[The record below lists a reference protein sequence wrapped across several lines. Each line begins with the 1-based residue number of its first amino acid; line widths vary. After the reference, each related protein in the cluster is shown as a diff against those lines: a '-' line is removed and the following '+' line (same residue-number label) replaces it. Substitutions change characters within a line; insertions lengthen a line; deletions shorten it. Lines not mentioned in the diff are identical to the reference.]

1 MRASRRPRLGRPA
14 VAGTETA
21 HRTFTTPGHSLPIF
35 RELTA
40 TQRPAQRHV
49 RDGEPPSMH
58 ARAPRSRT
66 SWRQARI
73 ARAQRPPRRRE
84 LSPLGHAGDV
94 GSDESS
100 WQHEAADCPQR
111 FSAQINSSSIVK
123 TPQLWHFSS
132 SSRHSSVEDYSTVWS
147 GNRRVAAEPAAS
159 VGGCVSS
166 DLATK
171 TIAGCSKPSWRA
183 INWGLSL
190 VSVNRE
196 SSVSTVTRAAHPA
209 HMVRSAS
216 TAAWPRA
223 AITRSSTIIL
233 ADCYTLGSCA
243 SRSSCAHDGRLHD

>member
-66 SWRQARI
+66 SWRQART
-73 ARAQRPPRRRE
+73 ARAARPPQRRGP
-84 LSPLGHAGDV
+84 SPLGHAGENV

-100 WQHEAADCPQR
+100 WQHEADCPQR
-111 FSAQINSSSIVK
+111 FSAQVNSSSIVK

-159 VGGCVSS
+159 TQPLVCTARCASVAFLSTVSPTWRRTA
-166 DLATK
+166 LANSTCL
-171 TIAGCSKPSWRA
+171 TSSMTSNVRA
-183 INWGLSL
+183 SGRLIRTRSRTSIRRNTMRLSL
-190 VSVNRE
+190 STSSPRELSTGWLINSV
-196 SSVSTVTRAAHPA
+196 
-209 HMVRSAS
+209 
-216 TAAWPRA
+216 W
-223 AITRSSTIIL
+223 
-233 ADCYTLGSCA
+233 TLGCL
-243 SRSSCAHDGRLHD
+243 DG